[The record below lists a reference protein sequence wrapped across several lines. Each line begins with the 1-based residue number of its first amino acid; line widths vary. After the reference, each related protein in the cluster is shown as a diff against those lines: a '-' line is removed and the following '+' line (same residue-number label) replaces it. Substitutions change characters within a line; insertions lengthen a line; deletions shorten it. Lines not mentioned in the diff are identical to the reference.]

1 MLKKLLLLSLT
12 VISSLLLI
20 ACGSEKETVDPNK
33 IAMPISA
40 SPSDADYKSVQKQL
54 SDAGFE
60 NVTTQKIEDLTL
72 GIFTKDGEVEKVTVK
87 GDVDTTPF
95 EATIVSSKNV
105 LASSTTTPSTT
116 SIMLIASTS

>member
-1 MLKKLLLLSLT
+1 MWFR
-12 VISSLLLI
+12 
-20 ACGSEKETVDPNK
+20 EEETVDPNK

-72 GIFTKDGEVEKVTVK
+72 GIFTKDGEVEKATVK
-87 GDVDTTPF
+87 GDDDFSEGDFNKECSNNYPL
-95 EATIVSSKNV
+95 SY
-105 LASSTTTPSTT
+105 L
-116 SIMLIASTS
+116 